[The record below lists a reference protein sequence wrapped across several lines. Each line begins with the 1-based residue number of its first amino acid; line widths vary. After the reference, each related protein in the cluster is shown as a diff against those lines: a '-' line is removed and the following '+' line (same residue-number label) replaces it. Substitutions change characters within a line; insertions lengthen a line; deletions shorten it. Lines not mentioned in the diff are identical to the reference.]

1 MDVEQKVKI
10 NKRIW
15 NNILQYCEMIKIDV
29 NSYVSDCLEKQNNID
44 RYGDLNSLRGANK
57 PEIIKKE
64 EENHYNVEYKAK
76 KVATNEKLNE
86 KSDEKINNEEIVEVK
101 DEPKKKRRRT
111 LKAN

>member
-1 MDVEQKVKI
+1 MNVEQNIKV

-15 NNILQYCEMIKIDV
+15 NNILQYCEVNKLDIDT
-29 NSYVSDCLEKQNNID
+29 YVSDCLEKQNNID
-44 RYGDLNSLRGANK
+44 RYGDLNSLRGTNESK
-57 PEIIKKE
+57 IIKKE
-64 EENHYNVEYKAK
+64 EENHYNVEYKVK
-76 KVATNEKLNE
+76 KVAIDEKLDE